1 MKMIDTETGHEMVE
15 VSGHDKKEYAS
26 KGVAGTGLGLGIA
39 GTALWLLSGGLGG
52 GLFGNR
58 MGAAGAVAAGVEKED
73 KCELI
78 NGMWSLA
85 FNGQTAR
92 CNDRHQIEAD
102 MNGPTFNIGYDP
114 ILSNPFP
121 QMVDYSKEI
130 DERVQYLQAMKERM
144 SNTVQP
150 VNNPNNSLWSAIDS
164 EIGSLND
171 EQRNILFSDAKYIQI
186 DNQLKQLI
194 QEALINS
201 VKNVIEQSP
210 NGKELL
216 TQQLNYVKS
225 SKNAIIAE
233 SNKKLELFEKFQI
246 AAKANPNLTYKEFC
260 ESINK

>member
-1 MKMIDTETGHEMVE
+1 
-15 VSGHDKKEYAS
+15 
-26 KGVAGTGLGLGIA
+26 
-39 GTALWLLSGGLGG
+39 
-52 GLFGNR
+52 
-58 MGAAGAVAAGVEKED
+58 
-73 KCELI
+73 
-78 NGMWSLA
+78 
-85 FNGQTAR
+85 
-92 CNDRHQIEAD
+92 

-130 DERVQYLQAMKERM
+130 DERVQYLQAMKERI

-150 VNNPNNSLWSAIDS
+150 ANNPNNSLWSAIDS

-210 NGKELL
+210 NVKE
-216 TQQLNYVKS
+216 
-225 SKNAIIAE
+225 
-233 SNKKLELFEKFQI
+233 
-246 AAKANPNLTYKEFC
+246 
-260 ESINK
+260 

>member
-1 MKMIDTETGHEMVE
+1 MLRKGVKLLIKKMVDYKKALVAILENTLENVNAGNTNITEEEASVIIDHLTMLN
-15 VSGHDKKEYAS
+15 
-26 KGVAGTGLGLGIA
+26 KGVATVSKA
-39 GTALWLLSGGLGG
+39 YA
-52 GLFGNR
+52 
-58 MGAAGAVAAGVEKED
+58 
-73 KCELI
+73 CEHVLHI
-78 NGMWSLA
+78 TSNKFDYLV
-85 FNGQTAR
+85 R
-92 CNDRHQIEAD
+92 
-102 MNGPTFNIGYDP
+102 IGYDP

-150 VNNPNNSLWSAIDS
+150 ANNPNNSLWSAIDS

-216 TQQLNYVKS
+216 TQQLNYIKS
-225 SKNAIIAE
+225 SKNAIVAE
-233 SNKKLELFEKFQI
+233 SNRKLELFEKFQI